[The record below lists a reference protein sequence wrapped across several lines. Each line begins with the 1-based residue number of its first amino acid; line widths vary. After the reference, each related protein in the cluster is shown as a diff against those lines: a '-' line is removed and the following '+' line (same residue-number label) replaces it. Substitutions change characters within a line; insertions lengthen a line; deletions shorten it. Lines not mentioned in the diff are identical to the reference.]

1 MRQAESALDAD
12 FSAFAS
18 ARLGSL
24 MRFALA
30 VSGSPA
36 VAEDL
41 VQTALLKTA
50 LRWGSIRDKS
60 QAEAYVRTSIVRLH
74 INSWR
79 RVLHRETAVS
89 HLPDVGL
96 VDAALGRA
104 EDREQLWSALRAL
117 PPRQRAVVVL
127 RFLYD
132 QTEAQTAD
140 QLGCSVGTVKSQ
152 NAKALASLRGRLD
165 AAPVPGG
172 FDD

>member
-1 MRQAESALDAD
+1 MRQDESALDPD
-12 FSAFAS
+12 FSAFAT

-24 MRFALA
+24 MRYALA
-30 VSGSPA
+30 VTGSPA
-36 VAEDL
+36 AAEDL

-60 QAEAYVRTSIVRLH
+60 QAEAYVRTSIIRLH
-74 INSWR
+74 VNTWR

-89 HLPDVGL
+89 HLPDTGL
-96 VDAALGRA
+96 DDAGLDRA
-104 EDREQLWSALRAL
+104 DDREQLWSALRAL

-140 QLGCSVGTVKSQ
+140 QLGCSIGTVKSQ
-152 NAKALASLRGRLD
+152 NAKALASLRGLLD

-172 FDD
+172 LDD